1 MPYTP
6 DRPGRRSRAAP
17 RGITISTRHV
27 LASALVVAGALVLTA
42 CGPKEDTT
50 ASGSPASPSSASPS
64 SPSPAPSGGG
74 NPRGKNDCPT
84 PQPGHK
90 VIWVNN
96 VEGAM
101 NNVIAKDTEMACNKS
116 LNEGASYRPVG
127 ELKTYALDPDA
138 RFVLITKGGGGK
150 IPGPKA
156 GPGSGVAH
164 VKTCA
169 DPDGKQ
175 YDGGQQKAG
184 GQQKT
189 KDGEFCW
196 GLNFY
201 DVAVGSDNKITEMTE
216 VFSS

>member
-1 MPYTP
+1 M
-6 DRPGRRSRAAP
+6 AV
-17 RGITISTRHV
+17 RHV
-27 LASALVVAGALVLTA
+27 FASALVIAGALALTA
-42 CGPKEDTT
+42 CGPDEDTG
-50 ASGSPASPSSASPS
+50 ASGPSVTPPHSATAQPSAKSSA
-64 SPSPAPSGGG
+64 GGG
-74 NPRGKNDCPT
+74 DVRGKGSCPT
-84 PQPGHK
+84 PKPGHK

-101 NNVIAKDTEMACNKS
+101 NNVIAKDTKMACDPSSNA
-116 LNEGASYRPVG
+116 GASYHPVG
-127 ELKTYALDPDA
+127 ELKTYTLDPNA
-138 RFVLITKGGGGK
+138 RFVLITKDGGGK

-175 YDGGQQKAG
+175 YDGGQQKQN
-184 GQQKT
+184 QQKT

-196 GLNFY
+196 GMNFY
-201 DVAVGSDNKITEMTE
+201 DVTVGSDNKITEMTE